1 MEENKSLLQK
11 LKELV
16 PYKEEV
22 KETTK
27 LKEEATLKFSA
38 EQKEEIKVLFS
49 ELFLEFTEAIQS
61 AEVVDNTEKATE
73 STEDV
78 QATEEATEE
87 VVIEEETP
95 EQLKAQIVALKS
107 KVVELEKVEPIKP
120 SPTKEETTTHK
131 FKIGDRRK
139 QSTQDFINS
148 QIFQN

>member
-11 LKELV
+11 LKELARNETDS
-16 PYKEEV
+16 KEV
-22 KETTK
+22 
-27 LKEEATLKFSA
+27 KEEATLKFSA

-61 AEVVDNTEKATE
+61 AEIVDNTEKSPEATE
-73 STEDV
+73 DI
-78 QATEEATEE
+78 QAEAIETTEE

-95 EQLKAQIVALKS
+95 EQLKAQIVELKS

-120 SPTKEETTTHK
+120 SPTKEETKTHK

-148 QIFQN
+148 QIF

>member
-11 LKELV
+11 LKELARNETDS
-16 PYKEEV
+16 KEV
-22 KETTK
+22 KE
-27 LKEEATLKFSA
+27 EAALKFSA

-61 AEVVDNTEKATE
+61 AEIVDNTEKSPE
-73 STEDV
+73 EVEDV
-78 QATEEATEE
+78 QAKEVTTEE

-95 EQLKAQIVALKS
+95 EQLKAQIVELKS
-107 KVVELEKVEPIKP
+107 KVVELETVEPIKP
-120 SPTKEETTTHK
+120 SPTKEETKTHK

-148 QIFQN
+148 QIF